1 MVESVRNA
9 IAVTSTEWR
18 TLLGFGELRIAKRRV
33 QQLSEPF
40 TSKECRRLF
49 AWMPTTV
56 VGDENDTIVLEL
68 ANDWLEKCEKV
79 PAHSSEL
86 VLLPHDAVV
95 SHHCVGETALAYL
108 SGDAQREGIELT
120 SDRYAAIWSELVAEQ
135 SASLE
140 LTAAEYLLKDFGL
153 NVSLR
158 SKRAD
163 GYTYRDVIQLG
174 KNSKTAIRERPKHLE
189 SLLRAVR
196 EISNAVSGVH
206 STEAFA
212 VAVNVEWVATRTGKD
227 PLKNLRL
234 REQVDAAIAIASGIE
249 WSSGC
254 IANAPTADV
263 IRLIETSFPKAYVGD
278 ITAESVAHIVR
289 IVMAAKDQTLSP
301 KSFLMSM
308 HRLREI
314 SHDAA
319 ALLGSA
325 VAGALGPVMT
335 RRLVRSLQM
344 NDPVEL
350 DWIDS

>member
-1 MVESVRNA
+1 MVESVQNA
-9 IAVTSTEWR
+9 IAVTQPEWR
-18 TLLGFGELRIAKRRV
+18 SLLGYGELRIAKRRV

-40 TSKECRRLF
+40 TTKECQRLF

-68 ANDWLEKCEKV
+68 ATDWLERCQKV

-86 VLLPHDAVV
+86 VLLPQDAVV
-95 SHHCVGETALAYL
+95 SHHCVGDAALGYL

-120 SDRYAAIWSELVAEQ
+120 SGRYDEIWAELVADQ
-135 SASLE
+135 SAALG
-140 LTAAEYLLKDFGL
+140 LTAAEYLLKGFDL

-163 GYTYRDVIQLG
+163 GYTYQDVIQLG
-174 KNSKTAIRERPKHLE
+174 KNSKTAIRERPKHVE

-212 VAVNVEWVATRTGKD
+212 IAMNVEWVATRTGKD

-234 REQVDAAIAIASGIE
+234 RKLVDSAMDVASE
-249 WSSGC
+249 TNWSPRQP
-254 IANAPTADV
+254 ANASTLEAL
-263 IRLIETSFPKAYVGD
+263 RLIETTFPKAYSGD
-278 ITAESVAHIVR
+278 ITPESVTHIIR
-289 IVMAAKDQTLSP
+289 LVMAAKDRTLSP
-301 KSFLMSM
+301 KDFVMSM
-308 HRLREI
+308 HRLRDI
-314 SHDAA
+314 SHNAA
-319 ALLGSA
+319 ALLGAA
-325 VAGALGPVMT
+325 VTGALGPVMT

-350 DWIDS
+350 DWTDS

>member
-1 MVESVRNA
+1 MVEAVRNA

-68 ANDWLEKCEKV
+68 ANDWLERCQRV
-79 PAHSSEL
+79 PAHPSEL
-86 VLLPHDAVV
+86 VLLPQDAVV
-95 SHHCVGETALAYL
+95 SHHCVGDPALAYL
-108 SGDAQREGIELT
+108 SDDAQREGIELT
-120 SDRYAAIWSELVAEQ
+120 SGRYDEIWAELVADQ

-153 NVSLR
+153 NVNLR

-163 GYTYRDVIQLG
+163 GYTYQHVIQLG
-174 KNSKTAIRERPKHLE
+174 KNSKTAIRERPKHVE

-227 PLKNLRL
+227 PLKNLRIH
-234 REQVDAAIAIASGIE
+234 EQVDAAIAIASGTE
-249 WSSGC
+249 WS
-254 IANAPTADV
+254 PTRATNPTT
-263 IRLIETSFPKAYVGD
+263 IETLQLFETTFPKAYSGD
-278 ITAESVAHIVR
+278 ITADSVTHIVR
-289 IVMAAKDQTLSP
+289 IVMAVKDRTLSP
-301 KSFLMSM
+301 KDFVISM
-308 HRLREI
+308 HQLMKI

-319 ALLGSA
+319 AVLGAA
-325 VAGALGPVMT
+325 VTGALGPVMT

-350 DWIDS
+350 DWID